1 MKVKISITAFLIL
14 LASCGQSNSE
24 NNKEINSVP
33 LQKDKSSATD
43 KIEFTQLVDLESA
56 IKIGKKN
63 KNNVL
68 LYFTCYACMSS
79 RKLEDN
85 ILTNSKVKSL
95 LTENFSFFIAY
106 LDDNTIDKSTNS
118 SLGKKFGKLQKEK
131 FKSIE
136 QPYFYIIDYNGKV
149 ISEIGYTDDTEAFI
163 TFLEKGLK

>member
-1 MKVKISITAFLIL
+1 MKISIIAFLIL

-24 NNKEINSVP
+24 KNKEQNSVP
-33 LQKDKSSATD
+33 LQKDKSATTE
-43 KIEFTQLVDLESA
+43 KIEFTPLVDLENA

-68 LYFTCYACMSS
+68 LYFTSYACVNS

-85 ILTNSKVKSL
+85 ILTNSQVKSL

-106 LDDNTIDKSTNS
+106 LDDNTIDKSTHS
-118 SLGKKFGKLQKEK
+118 TLGEKFGKLQKEK

-149 ISEIGYTDDTEAFI
+149 LSEISYTNDTEVFI
-163 TFLEKGLK
+163 AFLEKGLK

>member
-1 MKVKISITAFLIL
+1 MKISIIAFLIL
-14 LASCGQSNSE
+14 LASCGQSSSE
-24 NNKEINSVP
+24 NSKEQNSVS
-33 LQKDKSSATD
+33 LQNNKPVTTE
-43 KIEFTQLVDLESA
+43 KIEFTPLVDLESA

-68 LYFTCYACMSS
+68 LYFTSYACVNS

-85 ILTNSKVKSL
+85 ILTDSQVKSL

-118 SLGKKFGKLQKEK
+118 TLGEKFGKLQKEK

-149 ISEIGYTDDTEAFI
+149 ISEIGYTDDTEAFV